1 MYIAKAM
8 LTKLEIHNYILI
20 DHLTI
25 DLSSQLSVIT
35 GETGAGKSI
44 IMGALG
50 LILGDRAD
58 SSVCRNTEKKC
69 FIEGTFQLT
78 NKLQYSTF
86 FEANDIDLTDEII
99 IRREISAQ
107 GKSRAFIN
115 DTPINLNELK
125 QLTSQ
130 LVDLHQQFDTLT
142 LGDSDFQRTVIDAL
156 ANLQKEVLV
165 YQEAFQQWRATEKE
179 LNELMARKDAFDK
192 TESYNQFLLDE
203 LLALNLQENEL
214 EDIEKELKFLE
225 NAVQIKGQLD
235 QSILQLENSDNPI
248 VQQLK
253 QIGNTLESI
262 VKWQPNFEEL
272 LLRIKAAQIELSDI
286 ASELTVWQDK
296 IDFDENKIIIIQE
309 RLSQGYSLQ
318 KKHKV
323 KSTAELLVIQSNLEK
338 ELEAVLNLDE
348 NITALTKKVSDQFN
362 IVKSLAKTI
371 SDKRNKQVEPLIKN
385 VNQLL
390 HQVGMPNAKIKV
402 SIEPVPYNLYGE
414 DKIDILFDAN
424 NTNRFEPIRKVASGG
439 ELSRLMLCIKSLVAK
454 SVDLPTMIFDEIDT
468 GISGEP
474 AKQVGLLLQNLGA
487 TRQVLC
493 ITHQP
498 QIAAKGHSHLY
509 VYKEQ
514 IKNVTQTHL
523 RSLDKEERILHIA
536 RMIGGDPPTKS
547 ALDNAKE
554 LMSA

>member
-1 MYIAKAM
+1 M
-8 LTKLEIHNYILI
+8 LAKLEIQNYILI
-20 DHLTI
+20 DHLSI

-58 SSVCRNTEKKC
+58 STVCRNAEKKC
-69 FIEGTFQLT
+69 FIEGTFQL
-78 NKLQYSTF
+78 NHKQQYAPF
-86 FEANDIDLTDEII
+86 FEANDIELSDELI

-142 LGDSDFQRTVIDAL
+142 LGDTDFQRTVIDAL
-156 ANLQKEVLV
+156 ANLQKEVAQ
-165 YQEAFQQWRATEKE
+165 YQQSFHAWKENEKQLQDLIAQKEAFE
-179 LNELMARKDAFDK
+179 K
-192 TESYNQFLLDE
+192 TESYNKHLLEE
-203 LLALNLQENEL
+203 LAELNLKENEL
-214 EDIEKELKFLE
+214 EEIEKELKFLE
-225 NAVQIKGQLD
+225 NAVQIKAQLD
-235 QSILQLENSDNPI
+235 ASVQQLESSDHPI
-248 VQQLK
+248 VQQIK
-253 QIGNTLESI
+253 QIGNTLETI
-262 VKWQPNFEEL
+262 VKYQPDFEAVL
-272 LLRIKAAQIELSDI
+272 TRLKAAQIELADI
-286 ASELTVWQDK
+286 ASELIVWQDK
-296 IDFDENKIIIIQE
+296 IDFDENKIVAFQD

-323 KSTAELLVIQSNLEK
+323 QSTAELIAIKAQLEK
-338 ELEAVLNLDE
+338 ELEAVLNLED
-348 NITALTKKVSDQFN
+348 
-362 IVKSLAKTI
+362 TI
-371 SDKRNKQVEPLIKN
+371 SKLTATVAQQNKEVSAHAKKLTEQRNKQVDPFTKN

-402 SIEPVPYNLYGE
+402 TMELVPYNQYGQ

-474 AKQVGLLLQNLGA
+474 AKQVGLLLQQLGQN
-487 TRQVLC
+487 RQVLC

-498 QIAAKGHSHLY
+498 QIAAKGHTHLY
-509 VYKEQ
+509 VYKDQKGTE
-514 IKNVTQTHL
+514 TQTHL
-523 RSLDKEERILHIA
+523 KTLPNEERVLHIA
-536 RMIGGDPPTKS
+536 RMIGGDPPSKT
-547 ALDNAKE
+547 AINNAQE
-554 LMSA
+554 LMVN

>member
-1 MYIAKAM
+1 MIN
-8 LTKLEIHNYILI
+8 KLEIQNYILI
-20 DHLTI
+20 DQLSI

-58 SSVCRNTEKKC
+58 SNVCRNAEKKC
-69 FIEGTFQLT
+69 FIEGTFHLT
-78 NKLQYSTF
+78 NKEKYSAF
-86 FEANDIDLTDEII
+86 FETNEIDLSDELI

-142 LGDSDFQRTVIDAL
+142 LGDTDFQRTVIDAL
-156 ANLQKEVLV
+156 ASLQKDLET
-165 YQEAFQQWRATEKE
+165 YQKTFLDWKE
-179 LNELMARKDAFDK
+179 DERKLQSYISQKEAFDK
-192 TESYNQFLLDE
+192 TESYNKHLLEE
-203 LLALNLQENEL
+203 LTELNLQENEL
-214 EDIEKELKFLE
+214 EEIEKELKFLE
-225 NAVQIKGQLD
+225 NAVQIKAQLD
-235 QSILQLENSDNPI
+235 QSVQQLENSDNPI
-248 VQQLK
+248 VQQVK
-253 QIGNTLESI
+253 QIGHTLESI
-262 VKWQPNFEEL
+262 VKWQPDFEEL
-272 LLRIKAAQIELSDI
+272 LLRLKAAQIELADI
-286 ASELTVWQDK
+286 ASELTNWQDK
-296 IDFDENKIIIIQE
+296 IDFDENKIILFQE

-323 KSTAELLVIQSNLEK
+323 QSTAELLAIQTQLEK
-338 ELEAVLNLDE
+338 DLEAILNLDGT
-348 NITALTKKVSDQFN
+348 IAQLTQKVAEQAKQVKKIAD
-362 IVKSLAKTI
+362 SL
-371 SDKRNKQVEPLIKN
+371 SEQRNKQVAPFTKN

-402 SIEPVPYNLYGE
+402 TIEAVPFNVYGQ

-474 AKQVGLLLQNLGA
+474 AKQVGLLLQNLG
-487 TRQVLC
+487 TNRQVLC

-498 QIAAKGHSHLY
+498 QIAAKGHTHLY

-514 IKNVTQTHL
+514 KGAETQTHL
-523 RSLDKEERILHIA
+523 RTLSQEERVQHIA
-536 RMIGGDPPTKS
+536 RMIGGDPPSKS

-554 LMSA
+554 LMSN

>member
-8 LTKLEIHNYILI
+8 LNKLEINNYILI
-20 DHLTI
+20 DHLVI

-50 LILGDRAD
+50 LILGDRSD

-69 FIEGTFQLT
+69 FIEGNFKLI
-78 NKLQYSTF
+78 NKQQYAPF
-86 FEANDIDLTDEII
+86 FEANEIDLTDEII

-156 ANLQKEVLV
+156 ANLQKEVAV
-165 YQEAFQQWRATEKE
+165 YQEAYHQWKITEKE
-179 LNELMARKDAFDK
+179 LNELIAQKDAFDK
-192 TESYNQFLLDE
+192 TESYNKYLLDE

-225 NAVQIKGQLD
+225 NAAQIKLQID
-235 QSILQLENSDNPI
+235 QSIQQLENSDNPI

-262 VKWQPNFEEL
+262 VKWQPSFEEL
-272 LLRIKAAQIELSDI
+272 LLRIKATQIELADI
-286 ASELTVWQDK
+286 SSELTIWQDK
-296 IDFDENKIIIIQE
+296 IDFDENKIVTLQD
-309 RLSQGYSLQ
+309 RLSLGYSLQ

-323 KSTAELLVIQSNLEK
+323 TSTAELLSIQYKLEK

-348 NITALTKKVSDQFN
+348 HIANLTKQVAGQLNS
-362 IVKSLAKTI
+362 IKSLAKTI
-371 SDKRNKQVEPLIKN
+371 SDKRTKQVDPFIKN

-402 SIEPVPYNLYGE
+402 TIESIPFNLYGQ

-498 QIAAKGHSHLY
+498 QIAAKGHTHLY

-514 IKNVTQTHL
+514 VGNTTQTHL
-523 RSLDKEERILHIA
+523 RALDKEERIEHIA

>member
-1 MYIAKAM
+1 M
-8 LTKLEIHNYILI
+8 LSKLEIQNYILI
-20 DHLTI
+20 DHLVI
-25 DLSSQLSVIT
+25 DLSKGLSVIT

-58 SSVCRNTEKKC
+58 SSVCRNAEKKC
-69 FIEGTFQLT
+69 FIEGTFTLS
-78 NKLQYSTF
+78 NKENYVAF
-86 FEANDIDLTDEII
+86 FEANDIDISDEVI

-115 DTPINLNELK
+115 DTPINLNELR

-142 LGDSDFQRTVIDAL
+142 LGDTDFQRTVIDAL
-156 ANLQKEVLV
+156 ANIQKDLAA
-165 YQEAFQQWRATEKE
+165 YQLAYTSWKDNEKQ
-179 LNELMARKDAFDK
+179 LNGYLAQKAEFEKI
-192 TESYNQFLLDE
+192 ESYNKHLLSE
-203 LLALNLQENEL
+203 FTELNLQEGEL
-214 EDIEKELKFLE
+214 EQLEQELKFLE
-225 NAVQIKGQLD
+225 NAVQIKAQLD
-235 QSILQLENSDNPI
+235 SSVQALDTADNPI

-253 QIGNTLESI
+253 QLSHSLESI
-262 VKWQPNFEEL
+262 VKWQPAFEEVL
-272 LLRIKAAQIELSDI
+272 TRLKAAQIELVDV
-286 ASELTVWQDK
+286 ASELSTWQDK
-296 IDFDENKIIIIQE
+296 IEFDDQKIATIQE
-309 RLSQGYSLQ
+309 RLSLGYNLQ

-323 KSTAELLVIQSNLEK
+323 QTTAELIAIQKQLESD
-338 ELEAVLNLDE
+338 LEAVLNLDDI
-348 NITALTKKVSDQFN
+348 ITKLTKQVKQEQEKV
-362 IVKSLAKTI
+362 VSLAGNL
-371 SDKRNKQVEPLIKN
+371 SEKRTQQIAPFTKN

-402 SIEPVPYNLYGE
+402 TIEKVNLNIYGA

-424 NTNRFEPIRKVASGG
+424 NTNKFEPIRKVASGG

-474 AKQVGLLLQNLGA
+474 AKQVGLLLQNLGQS
-487 TRQVLC
+487 RQILC

-498 QIAAKGHSHLY
+498 QIAAKGHTHLY

-514 IKNVTQTHL
+514 KGANTQTFMRTL
-523 RSLDKEERILHIA
+523 SPEERVQHIA

-547 ALDNAKE
+547 ALDNATE
-554 LMSA
+554 LLAK